1 MMASMR
7 ACRGRIHGTAVT
19 PSAIAAEQERA
30 IGARGRI
37 DRRAR
42 RGRVEARRCVRRT
55 APGGAPP
62 IGRWQSVHARHPGEE
77 LPCGDFP
84 GLWPAGLYRS
94 RDFLYP

>member
-1 MMASMR
+1 MASMR

-30 IGARGRI
+30 IGVRGRI
-37 DRRAR
+37 DMRAR
-42 RGRVEARRCVRRT
+42 RGRVEARRCVRRP
-55 APGGAPP
+55 APGG
-62 IGRWQSVHARHPGEE
+62 GRRSVAGNPCARHPGEE